1 MKRHT
6 LLIVFIVLVV
16 GGVGLAQTA
25 YRLFLPI
32 VQHGALI
39 PSDDEVSTR
48 LQVAEGYAVRL
59 FAHGLNRPRLMAIGP
74 DGQLYVAERG
84 ANRIVRLSDKNSD
97 GRSDETTVVVANLT
111 GVHSLEWYGQDLYAA
126 GNATVWRLHDS
137 NADGVFDRSE
147 TSVVVDGLPN
157 DGGHSTRTARI
168 GPDGMLYVAVG
179 SKCNITVGCSE
190 GDPRRAA
197 ILRYTLEGDIPA
209 DNPFVNDPDPRRRAV
224 WAEGLRNSVD
234 FIFLPDGRLWATH
247 NGSDGLGNDLPPEE
261 VIIEVEAG
269 KHYGWPY
276 CYTAVI
282 GSVPNDAREVRD
294 ERVPL
299 DASFSTCDL
308 ATPARFTDLAHY
320 APLGIA
326 RLSDSE
332 ILIAYHGSWNADQ
345 TPRDC
350 RVQRIQ
356 VSNSIPVRADPFLTG
371 FRDQPQQECGR
382 AWGRPAGITIAADGT
397 IFVSDDHNGNI
408 YRIVSLPR

>member
-1 MKRHT
+1 M
-6 LLIVFIVLVV
+6 
-16 GGVGLAQTA
+16 
-25 YRLFLPI
+25 
-32 VQHGALI
+32 
-39 PSDDEVSTR
+39 
-48 LQVAEGYAVRL
+48 
-59 FAHGLNRPRLMAIGP
+59 
-74 DGQLYVAERG
+74 
-84 ANRIVRLSDKNSD
+84 
-97 GRSDETTVVVANLT
+97 
-111 GVHSLEWYGQDLYAA
+111 
-126 GNATVWRLHDS
+126 
-137 NADGVFDRSE
+137 
-147 TSVVVDGLPN
+147 
-157 DGGHSTRTARI
+157 
-168 GPDGMLYVAVG
+168 
-179 SKCNITVGCSE
+179 
-190 GDPRRAA
+190 
-197 ILRYTLEGDIPA
+197 
-209 DNPFVNDPDPRRRAV
+209 
-224 WAEGLRNSVD
+224 
-234 FIFLPDGRLWATH
+234 PDGRLWATH

-356 VSNSIPVRADPFLTG
+356 VSNGIPVSADPFLTG
-371 FRDQPQQECGR
+371 FRDHPQQECGR